1 MGEREYAARR
11 HISIYAACAGW
22 RRGGSCTAALTQ
34 PFVAEK
40 MFPGCKVIEG
50 GGTDYNFRT
59 TVDRI
64 AAASQI
70 ANAVLAID

>member
-1 MGEREYAARR
+1 
-11 HISIYAACAGW
+11 
-22 RRGGSCTAALTQ
+22 
-34 PFVAEK
+34 